1 MSKDKAKKTEE
12 PAPEGG
18 EGAEGA
24 PAKKKRG
31 LVGKLIVFGLPVI
44 ALLAVLGGVYFFFFM
59 GGEEPAEGGEHGK
72 QVAEGPPPVFFDL
85 PDMLV
90 NLSAPAGER
99 AMLKLAVALEL
110 PDPETQAQIEPIMP
124 RVIDNFQVFL
134 RELRVED
141 LSGSAGMFRLKE
153 ELVRRV
159 NLAVAPATVR
169 DVLFKEML
177 IQ

>member
-1 MSKDKAKKTEE
+1 MAKAKKEE
-12 PAPEGG
+12 AAPEGG
-18 EGAEGA
+18 DGEGA
-24 PAKKKRG
+24 PKKKRG
-31 LVGKLIVFGLPVI
+31 LVGMLLMFGLP
-44 ALLAVLGGVYFFFFM
+44 AVVLLGGAAGAYFFLFA
-59 GGEEPAEGGEHGK
+59 GEEAPAEGEHGEAAAH
-72 QVAEGPPPVFFDL
+72 AEAAPTFMDL

-90 NLSAPAGER
+90 NLSTAGGER
-99 AMLKLAVALEL
+99 AVLKLAVALEL
-110 PDPETQAQIEPIMP
+110 PAPEAIAEIEPVMP

-159 NLAVAPATVR
+159 NLAVAPVHVK

-177 IQ
+177 SQ

>member
-1 MSKDKAKKTEE
+1 MAKAKEK
-12 PAPEGG
+12 APDAQADAAAEGG
-18 EGAEGA
+18 ET
-24 PAKKKRG
+24 PPKKKRSLVKMG
-31 LVGKLIVFGLPVI
+31 LFFGLPV
-44 ALLAVLGGVYFFFFM
+44 LLALGAAAYFFLLS
-59 GGEEPAEGGEHGK
+59 GGEEVAEGEEGAAHA
-72 QVAEGPPPVFFDL
+72 QAGPPPVFVNL

-90 NLSAPAGER
+90 NLTAAGGER
-99 AMLKLAVALEL
+99 AVLKLVVALEVADAEAAAKI
-110 PDPETQAQIEPIMP
+110 DPVMP

-159 NLAVAPATVR
+159 NLAVAPAHVE

>member
-1 MSKDKAKKTEE
+1 MSKPKAPK
-12 PAPEGG
+12 PEAEAEAGA

-24 PAKKKRG
+24 PKKKRS
-31 LVGKLIVFGLPVI
+31 LVKMLVMFVLPAV
-44 ALLAVLGGVYFFFFM
+44 LVLGGGAYFFLLS
-59 GGEEPAEGGEHGK
+59 GGEEAGEGGEMH
-72 QVAEGPPPVFFDL
+72 AEMAPPPVFLDL

-90 NLSAPAGER
+90 NLSTATGER
-99 AMLKLAVALEL
+99 AMLKLAVSLEV
-110 PDPETQAQIEPIMP
+110 PDQETVAQIEPIMP
-124 RVIDNFQVFL
+124 RVTDNFQVFL

-159 NLAVAPATVR
+159 NLAVAPAVVK

>member
-1 MSKDKAKKTEE
+1 MAKDKAPKKTEE
-12 PAPEGG
+12 PVKGEG
-18 EGAEGA
+18 EGAEA
-24 PAKKKRG
+24 PPKKKRG
-31 LVGKLIVFGLPVI
+31 LVGKLILFGLP
-44 ALLAVLGGVYFFFFM
+44 ALAVIGIAAGVYFFLFA
-59 GGEEPAEGGEHGK
+59 GGDEPVPGEPGAE
-72 QVAEGPPPVFFDL
+72 VAEGPPPVFFDL

-90 NLSAPAGER
+90 NLTAPGGEK
-99 AMLKLAVALEL
+99 AMLKLVVALEL
-110 PDPETQAQIEPIMP
+110 PDAETQAAIEPILP

-159 NLAVAPATVR
+159 NLAVAPSKVR